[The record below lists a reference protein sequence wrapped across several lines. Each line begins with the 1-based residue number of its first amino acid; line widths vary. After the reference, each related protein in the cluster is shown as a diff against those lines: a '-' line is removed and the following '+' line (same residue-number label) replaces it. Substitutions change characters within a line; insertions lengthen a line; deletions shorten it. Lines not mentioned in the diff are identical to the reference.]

1 MRTEDHEQHWN
12 SDLKAA
18 RGVFGWPLVAGCLS
32 TFLIVVGVSWLLDNL
47 F

>member
-12 SDLKAA
+12 GDLKAA
-18 RGVFGWPLVAGCLS
+18 RGVFGWPLIAGCILS
-32 TFLIVVGVSWLLDNL
+32 FLIVVGISYLLDSS